1 MDAAAQLLR
10 QKMPSKLSR
19 AAKSK
24 QQRQKEKHV
33 ATAGANHLAV
43 AALRKN
49 MSSVPEITSQ
59 VICRMS
65 PRLKSPENGFMSQQ
79 AAALLTQKAGNDNA
93 SILTPRVILPP
104 PPVLN
109 VDVPGDYKDDDKD
122 WSIDSSVPST
132 DGTSTGGGTLIN

>member
-1 MDAAAQLLR
+1 MDAAALLLC
-10 QKMPSKLSR
+10 QKMPST
-19 AAKSK
+19 KSK

-33 ATAGANHLAV
+33 ATVGANHPAV
-43 AALRKN
+43 AALHKYTYF
-49 MSSVPEITSQ
+49 VPEITSQ
-59 VICRMS
+59 VICRTS
-65 PRLKSPENGFMSQQ
+65 PHRKIPENGFMSQQ

-132 DGTSTGGGTLIN
+132 DGTSTGGGTLINQK

>member
-33 ATAGANHLAV
+33 ANVVANHPAV
-43 AALRKN
+43 AALCN
-49 MSSVPEITSQ
+49 NTSSVPEITSQ
-59 VICRMS
+59 VICPMS
-65 PRLKSPENGFMSQQ
+65 PRLKSPENCFMSQQ

-93 SILTPRVILPP
+93 SILTPHVCARNNISGYLPHEP
-104 PPVLN
+104 
-109 VDVPGDYKDDDKD
+109 
-122 WSIDSSVPST
+122 
-132 DGTSTGGGTLIN
+132 TSQITGE